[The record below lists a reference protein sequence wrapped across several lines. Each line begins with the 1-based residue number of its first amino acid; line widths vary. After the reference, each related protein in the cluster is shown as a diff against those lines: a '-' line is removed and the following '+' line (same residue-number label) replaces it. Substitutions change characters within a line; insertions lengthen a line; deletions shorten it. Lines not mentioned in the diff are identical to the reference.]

1 MKLFSGNR
9 RAAFTMVELMVT
21 TAAFALAGGVIYEVL
36 TNGMV
41 LSAKNSAV
49 NLAHQQTRQAADRI
63 IRDIHNSISVP
74 VLLDVNRVA
83 LHNSVG
89 PAEGIAFMLKSG
101 PVLMVTA
108 TGTTPDDYSK
118 DSTTIQVTGLGSFV
132 PQVGQRF
139 FIPTHQIEADIT
151 GVSGNTLTLATS
163 LGVPVHVTNSPA
175 NFNVVA
181 YIADVASYVMVN
193 GELRFYL
200 NVSSSNYQVVARN
213 QLNAKP
219 FGLPFGATLP

>member
-1 MKLFSGNR
+1 MKLFSGSR
-9 RAAFTMVELMVT
+9 LAAFTMVEIMVS

-36 TNGMV
+36 TNGII

-63 IRDIHNSISVP
+63 IRDIHNAISVP
-74 VLLDVNRVA
+74 VLMDVNRVA
-83 LHNSVG
+83 LPNSVG
-89 PAEGIAFMLKSG
+89 PAPGIAFMLQSG

-108 TGTTPDDYSK
+108 TGTAPDDYSK

-132 PQVGQRF
+132 PKVGQRF
-139 FIPTHQIEADIT
+139 FIPTHQIEADIIAVN
-151 GVSGNTLTLATS
+151 GSTLTLATS

-181 YIADVASYVMVN
+181 YIADVVSYVMVS
-193 GELRFYL
+193 GELRFYGSA
-200 NVSSSNYQVVARN
+200 SSSEYQVVARN
-213 QLNAKP
+213 QMNPQP